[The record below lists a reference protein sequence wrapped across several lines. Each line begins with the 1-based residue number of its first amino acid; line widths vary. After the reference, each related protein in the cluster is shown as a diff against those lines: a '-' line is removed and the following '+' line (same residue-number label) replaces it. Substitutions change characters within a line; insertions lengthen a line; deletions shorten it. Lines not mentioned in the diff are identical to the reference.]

1 MEVPAGNIRIR
12 AGVVLL
18 KEDSILLVQHA
29 KEGEEYWLLPGG
41 GVDFRETAEDAAKR
55 EVKEECGF
63 DVSVVKL
70 LFVSEAISPDG
81 KRHILNLTFLGEI
94 TGGELG
100 VTCYDKRIKDIMFMP
115 LSEIDNIKLYPNF
128 KDELKNAIKNGFDK
142 SNIYLG
148 QLWDM

>member
-1 MEVPAGNIRIR
+1 MEVPVSSIRVR

-29 KEGEEYWLLPGG
+29 KEDKEYWLLPGG
-41 GVDFRETAEDAAKR
+41 GLDFGEIAEDAAKR

-63 DVSVVKL
+63 DISVVKL

-100 VTCYDKRIKDIMFMP
+100 VVCYDKRIKDIMFMP
-115 LSEIDNIKLYPNF
+115 LSQIDNIKLYPNF
-128 KDELKNAIKNGFDK
+128 KDELKNAIKNGFDNN
-142 SNIYLG
+142 NIYLG
-148 QLWDM
+148 QLWE